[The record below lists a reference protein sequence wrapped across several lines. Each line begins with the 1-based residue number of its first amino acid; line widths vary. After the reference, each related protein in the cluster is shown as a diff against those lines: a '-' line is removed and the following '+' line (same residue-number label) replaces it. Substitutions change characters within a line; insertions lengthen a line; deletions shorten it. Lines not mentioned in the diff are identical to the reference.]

1 MMDMTF
7 RAATPAEFLY
17 TADQGMQLEGQTG
30 CIGHVQADA
39 GADGQGFSKTWINHQ
54 QNLMTKEFQ
63 QDFEDVL
70 NALTNDE
77 RCGGLL
83 KSVADMGGFCSA
95 HPESR
100 FEDGAAFGFRADTK
114 WYSFLIRIQPY
125 KSDKRLL
132 MYCYRRDWLDD
143 HMKKAERGIRFIDP
157 HYREKFR
164 IPDGDKVQI
173 RRYDGAII
181 EQVCRYIDDYHVQVG
196 KNLYHICEF
205 AEIMERNGNSV
216 IPVRSSLP
224 LYCYGKVPEKKAIV
238 AFLRGCDG
246 YSSAYAVTKGRSS
259 QKLIDE
265 LNSKLGV
272 NKAQAAAMQAGA
284 TLGWDAPAADPK
296 NYDEQGQP
304 IKPRHRD
311 RGDAR

>member
-30 CIGHVQADA
+30 CIGHLQADA
-39 GADGQGFSKTWINHQ
+39 RDDGQGFSKTWINHR

-63 QDFEDVL
+63 QDLEGILDT
-70 NALTNDE
+70 LTGDE
-77 RCGGLL
+77 LCIGMLTSREI
-83 KSVADMGGFCSA
+83 MGGVCWQ
-95 HPESR
+95 HPESS
-100 FEDGAAFGFRADTK
+100 FEDGSAFGFRTDTAQ
-114 WYSFLIRIQPY
+114 YSFLIRIQPH
-125 KSDKRLL
+125 KEKENLL

-143 HMKKAERGIRFIDP
+143 HMKKAERGIRFIDS

-164 IPDGDKVQI
+164 IPDGDKVRI
-173 RRYDGAII
+173 RRFDGH
-181 EQVCRYIDDYHVQVG
+181 EFDRVCRYIDDCHVELG
-196 KNLYHICEF
+196 RDLYHICEF

-216 IPVRSSLP
+216 IPLRSSLP
-224 LYCYGKVPEKKAIV
+224 KVCYGKVPEKKAIV
-238 AFLRGCDG
+238 MFERGCNG
-246 YSSAYAVTKGRSS
+246 YHSAYAVTKGRTS
-259 QKLIDE
+259 QKFVDE
-265 LNSKLGV
+265 LNNELGV
-272 NKAQAAAMQAGA
+272 SKAQAAAMQAGA
-284 TLGWDAPAADPK
+284 TLGWDSPAADPK

>member
-7 RAATPAEFLY
+7 RATTPAEFLY
-17 TADQGMQLEGQTG
+17 TADQGMQIEGQTG

-63 QDFEDVL
+63 QDLEGILDT
-70 NALTNDE
+70 LTGDE
-77 RCGGLL
+77 LCIGMLTSREIMSGVCWQ
-83 KSVADMGGFCSA
+83 
-95 HPESR
+95 HPESS
-100 FEDGAAFGFRADTK
+100 FEDGSAFGFRTDTAQ
-114 WYSFLIRIQPY
+114 YSFLIRIQPHRE
-125 KSDKRLL
+125 KENLL

-181 EQVCRYIDDYHVQVG
+181 EQVCRYIDDSHVQVG

-216 IPVRSSLP
+216 IPIRSSLP
-224 LYCYGKVPEKKAIV
+224 LYCYGKVPEKKTIV
-238 AFLRGCDG
+238 AFVQGSDG
-246 YSSAYAVTKGRSS
+246 YRSAYAVTKGRNS
-259 QKLIDE
+259 QKLLDE

>member
-1 MMDMTF
+1 MMDITI

-17 TADQGMQLEGQTG
+17 TTDQSMQLEGQTG
-30 CIGHVQADA
+30 CIGHMKADA
-39 GADGQGFSKTWINHQ
+39 RADDHGFSKTWINHR

-63 QDFEDVL
+63 QDLEGVL
-70 NALTNDE
+70 NALTDDE

-83 KSVADMGGFCSA
+83 KSVADMGGFCSD
-95 HPESR
+95 HPEGS
-100 FEDGAAFGFRADTK
+100 FENGFAFGFRADTK

-125 KSDKRLL
+125 KADENLL
-132 MYCYRRDWLDD
+132 MYCYRRDWLND

-181 EQVCRYIDDYHVQVG
+181 EQVCRYIDDCHVEVG

-205 AEIMERNGNSV
+205 AEIMERNGNSL
-216 IPVRSSLP
+216 IPLRSSLP

-238 AFLRGCDG
+238 AFLRGSDG
-246 YSSAYAVTKGRSS
+246 YRSAYAVTKGRSS

>member
-1 MMDMTF
+1 MIDITI
-7 RAATPAEFLY
+7 RAATPAERLY

-30 CIGHVQADA
+30 CIGHLQADA
-39 GADGQGFSKTWINHQ
+39 RDDGQGFSKTWINHR

-63 QDFEDVL
+63 QDLEGILDT
-70 NALTNDE
+70 LTGDE
-77 RCGGLL
+77 LCIGMLTSREIMSGVCWQ
-83 KSVADMGGFCSA
+83 
-95 HPESR
+95 HPESS
-100 FEDGAAFGFRADTK
+100 FEDGSAFGFRTDTAQ
-114 WYSFLIRIQPY
+114 YSFLIRIQPSME
-125 KSDKRLL
+125 KENLL

-181 EQVCRYIDDYHVQVG
+181 EQVCRYIDDSHVQVG

-216 IPVRSSLP
+216 IPLRSSLP

-238 AFLRGCDG
+238 AFVRGSNG
-246 YSSAYAVTKGRSS
+246 YRSAYAVTKGRSS

-284 TLGWDAPAADPK
+284 TLGWDSPAADPK

-304 IKPRHRD
+304 IKSRHRD